1 MVQRKLVQTTL
12 GTFISTICIATGV
25 LAGAIVS
32 GCTNPVKETYGKG
45 VEGQQ
50 KAIEKARGVEKQLDE
65 SVRQRQAQEDEM
77 QTSQ

>member
-1 MVQRKLVQTTL
+1 MVQRKLVQITL
-12 GTFISTICIATGV
+12 GTLISTSYIATGV
-25 LAGAIVS
+25 LAGAIVG
-32 GCTNPVKETYGKG
+32 GCANPVKETYGKG
-45 VEGQQ
+45 VEGHQ